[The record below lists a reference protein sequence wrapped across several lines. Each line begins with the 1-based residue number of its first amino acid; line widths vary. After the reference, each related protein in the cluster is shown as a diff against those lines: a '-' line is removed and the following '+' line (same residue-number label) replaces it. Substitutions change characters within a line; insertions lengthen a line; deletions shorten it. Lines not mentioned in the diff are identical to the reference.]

1 MPDGRGRPGIDVS
14 PRWQGHYRRLRTFVE
29 VRLDSCTVRKTAKES
44 RHSFIT
50 TNSFRK
56 EEVSMELD
64 KDTIFVLTRE
74 DVIEC
79 AQEMGI
85 SEETITDDVLY
96 QVRKG
101 VEFGLECWS
110 EVMKEAINMALKS

>member
-1 MPDGRGRPGIDVS
+1 
-14 PRWQGHYRRLRTFVE
+14 
-29 VRLDSCTVRKTAKES
+29 
-44 RHSFIT
+44 
-50 TNSFRK
+50 
-56 EEVSMELD
+56 MELD

-101 VEFGLECWS
+101 VEFGMECWS
-110 EVMKEAINMALKS
+110 EVMKEAINMAIKS